1 MTESTY
7 TFLSADNHSNIHCRR
22 WIPDGEPVAVL
33 QLVHGMIEYIERYDE
48 FAKFLNTKGYV
59 VAGHDHIGHGHSVSS
74 DDELGIMDGKDPS
87 DTMVEDIYSHY
98 CIIEEEYP

>member
-48 FAKFLNTKGYV
+48 FAKFLNT
-59 VAGHDHIGHGHSVSS
+59 
-74 DDELGIMDGKDPS
+74 
-87 DTMVEDIYSHY
+87 
-98 CIIEEEYP
+98 